1 MEKKIVHEYTFDA
14 SAQTVTS
21 NDFNRLRD
29 IAMITNVT
37 DGIVIYDALDA
48 TATGTLSG
56 NVLTLAYD
64 TTAMSDT
71 DELQILIRVGTDIDR
86 IGFAKAI
93 SNNVD
98 TSFLTL
104 RQTGSGM
111 TVNQTGGNLVIT
123 TGTTARSETI
133 IRGVDKYSGGIRA
146 RIQSLLSQRIANQ
159 QFFFELV
166 DVVGDSLA
174 YNINSATS
182 ITVTL
187 PASFGLSS
195 QNVGQFMTLCQF
207 SGTGTFL
214 SGRYPIASVSGNDAT
229 FTVSGFVAGTGT
241 LSAVGWNFYRLEY
254 SGTTATNAL
263 WDTQRN
269 GYASGNTTAT
279 INTTASPGHMAIM
292 TANDG
297 QASLLDQLIASTAA
311 IQTANRAT
319 RVVMVP
325 DDAQVYMQIR
335 ILNGSTAP
343 ASTTTWTIGQ
353 VSVGHFEAESVIVQ
367 DMRPVSFQTALPV
380 EVMRSTTNA
389 VTVSSGTVTTVS
401 TLSNTTQLTPG
412 TAATNLGKARDSA
425 IGATD
430 TGVAILGV
438 RRDAP
443 TAETPAAGDY
453 VVPQVSNLGAQYVHP
468 VAHTAGGA
476 TPYKLVSAASTNATS
491 VKASAGQVYSIV
503 ATNSNAAARYL
514 KLYNKASAPTVG
526 TDTPVQVYM
535 LPAGGG
541 VSITLPVG
549 MIFATGIALA
559 TTTGAADSDTG
570 AVALSEILIN
580 LTYL

>member
-1 MEKKIVHEYTFDA
+1 MEKKVIHEYTFDA
-14 SAQTVTS
+14 LAQTIKS
-21 NDFNRLRD
+21 NEFNRLRD
-29 IAMITNVT
+29 IALITNVT
-37 DGIVIYDALDA
+37 DGVVIYDALDA
-48 TATGTLSG
+48 TLTGTLSG

-64 TTAMSDT
+64 TTLMSDT
-71 DELQILIRVGTDIDR
+71 DELQILMRVGTDIDR

-93 SNNVD
+93 SNGVD
-98 TSFLTL
+98 TDMFTL

-133 IRGVDKYSGGIRA
+133 IRGLNSYSGGIRA

-174 YNINSATS
+174 YTINSATS

-195 QNVGQFMTLCQF
+195 QNIGQSMTLQQF

-229 FTVSGFVAGTGT
+229 FTVSGFAAGTGT

-254 SGTTATNAL
+254 SGTTVTNAL
-263 WDTQRN
+263 WDTGRN

-297 QASLLDQLIASTAA
+297 QASLLDQLVASTAA
-311 IQTANRAT
+311 IQTTNRAQ

-325 DDAQVYMQIR
+325 DDAQVYLQIR

-367 DMRPVSFQTALPV
+367 DLRPVGVSTAIPVEITRSVTIASGTTAVTMATNTPVGNVAHDAVDSGAPLKMGAKAYTTNPVAVASADRTDLIADKQGKLISVGSIRDLKGSQKTTITSSTSETTIITAVASVFLDVYSLMLTNTSATACNVTIKDATAGTTRFVIAVPAGQTVGFTLPESGAHKQAVVNNNWTATCSASVASIEITALYV
-380 EVMRSTTNA
+380 
-389 VTVSSGTVTTVS
+389 
-401 TLSNTTQLTPG
+401 Q
-412 TAATNLGKARDSA
+412 NL
-425 IGATD
+425 
-430 TGVAILGV
+430 
-438 RRDAP
+438 
-443 TAETPAAGDY
+443 
-453 VVPQVSNLGAQYVHP
+453 
-468 VAHTAGGA
+468 
-476 TPYKLVSAASTNATS
+476 
-491 VKASAGQVYSIV
+491 
-503 ATNSNAAARYL
+503 
-514 KLYNKASAPTVG
+514 
-526 TDTPVQVYM
+526 
-535 LPAGGG
+535 
-541 VSITLPVG
+541 
-549 MIFATGIALA
+549 
-559 TTTGAADSDTG
+559 
-570 AVALSEILIN
+570 
-580 LTYL
+580 